1 MLLRF
6 IVENVSS
13 FKEAVEF
20 NTFPSSKSQS
30 HGNHKLTC
38 GHVTALRMSAIYGAN
53 GAGKSNLFFA
63 LRLLKTMVEAES
75 LGNISV
81 YESLSFKLDEEYI
94 NKPSGLAIEFYHN
107 QKVFYYHVEFDRERV
122 FVEELYLSERTK
134 DVELFKREG
143 STISMNEYYFAKGFN
158 PQFKDALDRL
168 VRPDM
173 LLLSFMGKYYST
185 EMPLV
190 SEAYSWF
197 IEKLEI
203 ILPDSSIHVVPHLFD
218 SNIRFSEL
226 VNSMVPELKTGISK
240 LYVSKE
246 ELNEDNVKGNDELLR
261 IIKQAKKY
269 PGEPQIMKANWAGE
283 ISNVV
288 FEGGKVYMKT
298 LVAVH
303 RMEDGK
309 EINMAFANESDGTR
323 RLVDYMPL
331 FYAIINEDKVYI
343 VDEVERSIH
352 PILIKTLMEKLSRS
366 EKTSGQL
373 IFTTHESGLLD
384 LDIFRPDEIW
394 FAQKDTEQATQLYP
408 LSDFNISETVNI
420 ENGYLNGRYGGIPF
434 LSNLKDL
441 HWSYDKAN

>member
-1 MLLRF
+1 MLLRL
-6 IVENVSS
+6 IIENVSS

-20 NTFPSSKSQS
+20 NTFPSSKSHS
-30 HGNHKLTC
+30 HVNHKMIC

-53 GAGKSNLFFA
+53 GAGKSNLLFA
-63 LRLLKTMVEAES
+63 LRLLKSMVETES
-75 LGNISV
+75 LRNISV
-81 YESLSFKLDEEYI
+81 YESLSFKLDEECI

-122 FVEELYLSERTK
+122 FLEELYLSERTK

-143 STISMNEYYFAKGFN
+143 STISMNGDYFAKGFKT
-158 PQFKDALDRL
+158 QFVEVLDRL

-173 LLLSFMGKYYST
+173 LLLSFMGKYYSA
-185 EMPLV
+185 EMPFV

-197 IEKLEI
+197 VDKLEI
-203 ILPDSSIHVVPHLFD
+203 VLPDSTIHVVPHLFD
-218 SNIRFSEL
+218 SNIQFSEL
-226 VNSMVPELKTGISK
+226 VNSMMPELKTGISR
-240 LYVSKE
+240 LFVRKE
-246 ELNEDNVKGNDELLR
+246 ELDEENIKGNDELLR
-261 IIKQAKKY
+261 LIKQAKLH

-288 FEGGKVYMKT
+288 SEEGKVYMKT

-309 EINMAFANESDGTR
+309 EINMALASESDGTR

-331 FYAIINEDKVYI
+331 FYAVTNEDKVYV
-343 VDEVERSIH
+343 VDEIERSIH
-352 PILIKTLMEKLSRS
+352 PILIKSLMERLSHS
-366 EKTSGQL
+366 EKASGQL
-373 IFTTHESGLLD
+373 IFSTHESGLLD
-384 LDIFRPDEIW
+384 QDIFRPDEIW
-394 FAQKDTEQATQLYP
+394 FAQKDAEQATQLYP
-408 LSDFNISETVNI
+408 LSDFNIHKTANI

-441 HWSYDKAN
+441 HW